1 MLRKSDIRELKLLS
15 RGKVRD
21 IYDFENNLL
30 IITTDRVSA
39 FDHILNQT
47 VPYKGIVLNQISLFF
62 FQMTKGIIDN
72 HIIHGDF
79 ELLPDFLKKYDYL
92 KERFIIAKKAKPL
105 PIECIIRGY
114 ITGSGWKEYSKE
126 HSIGGMFIN
135 EELVESEK
143 FNNPIF
149 TPSTKAEHGHDENIS
164 FDDMKKI
171 VDPELA
177 NLLKEK
183 TEQIFTKCSDFALE
197 KNIIIADTKM
207 EFGLLDNK
215 LIIID
220 ELLTPD
226 SSRFWNKNKYEKG
239 RKQESY
245 DKQFIRNYLLESKW
259 DIESSPPDIP
269 DNIIQETSI
278 IYRNIFKELTGN
290 EIS

>member
-1 MLRKSDIRELKLLS
+1 MKELKLLS

-47 VPYKGIVLNQISLFF
+47 VPYKGIILNQISLFF
-62 FQMTKGIIDN
+62 FQMTKDIIDN

-79 ELLPDFLKKYDYL
+79 ELLPDFLKKYEYL
-92 KERFIIAKKAKPL
+92 KGRFIIAKKAKPL

-135 EELVESEK
+135 EELIESEK
-143 FNNPIF
+143 FDKPLF

-183 TEQIFTKCSDFALE
+183 TEQIFTKCSDFALK

-259 DIESSPPDIP
+259 DLESSPPDIP
-269 DNIIQETSI
+269 DSIIQETSI
-278 IYRNIFKELTGN
+278 IYKNIFKELTGN

>member
-1 MLRKSDIRELKLLS
+1 MLRKSEIKELKLLS
-15 RGKVRD
+15 RGKIRD

-47 VPYKGIVLNQISLFF
+47 IPYKGIVLNKISLFF
-62 FQMTKGIIDN
+62 FQMTEDIIDN
-72 HIIHGDF
+72 HIIHDDF

-92 KERFIIAKKAKPL
+92 KGRFIIAEKAKPL
-105 PIECIIRGY
+105 PIECIMRGY

-135 EELVESEK
+135 EELIESEK
-143 FNNPIF
+143 FNKPLF

-171 VDPELA
+171 VDPGLA

-207 EFGLLDNK
+207 EFGLLDNE

-226 SSRFWNKNKYEKG
+226 SSRFWNKNRYEKG

-245 DKQFIRNYLLESKW
+245 DKQFIRNYLLESNW

-269 DNIIQETSI
+269 DSIIQETSI

>member
-1 MLRKSDIRELKLLS
+1 MLRKSEIKELKLLS

-47 VPYKGIVLNQISLFF
+47 IPYKGIVLNQISLFF
-62 FQMTKGIIDN
+62 FQMTKDIINN

-92 KERFIIAKKAKPL
+92 KGRFIIAKKAKPL

-114 ITGSGWKEYSKE
+114 ITGSGWKEYCE
-126 HSIGGMFIN
+126 NHSIGGLFIN
-135 EELVESEK
+135 EELIESEK
-143 FNNPIF
+143 FSKPLF
-149 TPSTKAEHGHDENIS
+149 TPSTKAERGHDENIS

-171 VDPELA
+171 VNPELA
-177 NLLKEK
+177 ALLKEK
-183 TEQIFTKCSDFALE
+183 TEQIFNKCSNFALK

-207 EFGLLDNK
+207 EFGLFDNK

-245 DKQFIRNYLLESKW
+245 DKQYIRNYLLESNW
-259 DIESSPPDIP
+259 DLNSSPPDIP
-269 DNIIQETSI
+269 DNIIQETSL